1 MNDILKDA
9 LTNVEGKDIITQFLS
24 ILELEDEKFDVIY
37 PRLKD
42 EMINAFELN
51 STRKSII
58 AQLETMPQI
67 NLKEE
72 IDNLNKTIEEIKMII
87 HFQIIKKIC

>member
-1 MNDILKDA
+1 MNDILKDT
-9 LTNVEGKDIITQFLS
+9 LTNIEGKDTITQFLS

-37 PRLKD
+37 PMLKN

-51 STRKSII
+51 TTRKSII

-67 NLKEE
+67 KYS
-72 IDNLNKTIEEIKMII
+72 I
-87 HFQIIKKIC
+87 